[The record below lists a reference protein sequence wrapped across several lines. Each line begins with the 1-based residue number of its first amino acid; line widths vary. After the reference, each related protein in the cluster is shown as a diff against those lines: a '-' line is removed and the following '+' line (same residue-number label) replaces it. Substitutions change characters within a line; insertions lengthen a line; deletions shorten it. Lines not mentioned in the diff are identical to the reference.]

1 MLGLTP
7 APQGATVAAPN
18 VYGAPVTGAL
28 LASLG
33 MLAFGLLALMPTT
46 FDGVSL
52 LRTLMA
58 LALAGGGIFGILF
71 GYVSVSTRIEIAPEG
86 AFVTT
91 PGWRACPYPPV
102 RQYRLDWADVRA
114 VRHRTE
120 LYRIRPLPLRLPLEA
135 YAIETTDG
143 FILFGGYYLSDLE
156 PVLIELAHRA
166 DRPWCEDGEVEAGL
180 LGTLLHGAPPWPTVD
195 QRPAA

>member
-7 APQGATVAAPN
+7 APQGATATAPN

-28 LASLG
+28 LAGLG
-33 MLAFGLLALMPTT
+33 VAAFGLMALMPTT

-52 LRTLMA
+52 IRTLMA
-58 LALAGGGIFGILF
+58 LSLLSGGMFGIVY
-71 GYVSVSTRIEIAPEG
+71 GYASVSTRIEISLEG
-86 AFVTT
+86 LTVTT

-102 RQYRLDWADVRA
+102 RQYRIRWTEVRA

-120 LYRIRPLPLRLPLEA
+120 VYRVGPRPLRLRLEA
-135 YAIETTDG
+135 YAIETIAG
-143 FILFGGYYLSDLE
+143 PILLGGYYMSDLE

-166 DRPWCEDGEVEAGL
+166 DRPWREDQEVEAGL
-180 LGTLLHGAPPWPTVD
+180 LRTLRHGAPPWPALGA
-195 QRPAA
+195 RRSS

>member
-1 MLGLTP
+1 MLGLTS

-18 VYGAPVTGAL
+18 VYGAPLTGAL

-58 LALAGGGIFGILF
+58 LALAGGGMFGLLI

-86 AFVTT
+86 VLVTT
-91 PGWRACPYPPV
+91 PGWRASPYPPV
-102 RQYRLDWADVRA
+102 QQYKLSWADVRA

-120 LYRIRPLPLRLPLEA
+120 VYRIGPLPLRLPLDA
-135 YAIETTDG
+135 YAIETAG
-143 FILFGGYYLSDLE
+143 GLILFGGYYLSDLE

-166 DRPWCEDGEVEAGL
+166 DRPWREDDEVDAGL
-180 LGTLLHGAPPWPTVD
+180 LHTLRHGAPPWPTGP
-195 QRPAA
+195 RRTG

>member
-7 APQGATVAAPN
+7 AQGATAAAPN
-18 VYGAPVTGAL
+18 VYGAPLMGAL

-58 LALAGGGIFGILF
+58 LSLAGGGMFGIMI

-86 AFVTT
+86 VLVST

-102 RQYRLDWADVRA
+102 RQYRIRWTDVRA

-120 LYRIRPLPLRLPLEA
+120 VYRIGPLPLRLPLEA
-135 YAIETTDG
+135 YAIETPEG
-143 FILFGGYYLSDLE
+143 PIVLGGYYMSDLE

-166 DRPWCEDGEVEAGL
+166 DRPWREDDEVQAGL
-180 LGTLLHGAPPWPTVD
+180 LHTLRHGAPPWPTVG
-195 QRPAA
+195 QRRSG